1 MNVWFLSI
9 RPQLSIFDGA
19 KNDYDKNS
27 KQPGNPPRWRTGT
40 VRGLFIY
47 GIGGLMMFNE
57 SGNVRKAA
65 GRTAQ
70 RLEQEA
76 P

>member
-9 RPQLSIFDGA
+9 SPQLSIFDDA

-27 KQPGNPPRWRTGT
+27 KQPEKPLHWKTGM

-65 GRTAQ
+65 GRIAQ
-70 RLEQEA
+70 RLEQES